1 MMSNLTEQEKER
13 YIRQYEQALMSSMSK
28 PYYEFWKLMIKVG

>member
-1 MMSNLTEQEKER
+1 MSNLSDKEKER
-13 YIRQYEQALMSSMSK
+13 YIRQYEQKLMGAMSK